1 MTGAPRTAIISDGRP
16 YTYDD
21 LDEASRRVAGAL
33 LGDNEDLNQTRV
45 AFLVPP
51 GFTYAAVQRG
61 IWRAG
66 GVAVPLAVSH
76 PAAELEYVIRDAGA
90 SVVVAGEMY
99 RETAAPLARAA
110 RARFVPAEQ
119 ALRAAPGDGP
129 AHLGSSRRAMI
140 I

>member
-1 MTGAPRTAIISDGRP
+1 MNQQRTAIVAVDGTF
-16 YTYDD
+16 TYQD
-21 LDEASRRVAGAL
+21 LDDASRRVAGAL

-51 GFTYAAVQRG
+51 GFAHVAVQRG

-90 SVVVAGEMY
+90 SVVVADATY
-99 RETAAPLARAA
+99 REIAAPLARAA
-110 RARFVPAEQ
+110 RARFVLAEQ
-119 ALRAAPGDGP
+119 AL
-129 AHLGSSRRAMI
+129 
-140 I
+140 